1 MMAKVED
8 SFEESLEVSGPLRLD
23 VRTGSGEIELV
34 RSEDGKLSVSSSFKV
49 RARSEQE
56 AKELAGR
63 IKLDPPVEFAGD
75 LIRIG
80 DLGKYGFGHWP
91 FGPSVVFD
99 FVIRAPAETEA
110 RLDSGS
116 GDQEVRGLKGPIK
129 TEAGSGDVEVADVE
143 ADVDVDTGSGDIRL
157 GRVGGE
163 AKVDA
168 GSGDIEL
175 NQIAGRAKVDVGSGD
190 VLLKEMGGDVEVE
203 AGSGDIILESAIGA
217 NASWTL
223 DTGSGDVRLL
233 LPSHSQFS
241 LRAKTNSGEFETDFP
256 LVLSGKI
263 GKSVE
268 GKVGE
273 NPTAVVQIKT
283 SSGDIRISIK
293 E

>member
-1 MMAKVED
+1 MPKVQD
-8 SFEESLEVSGPLRLD
+8 SFEKSLEVAGPLRLE
-23 VRTGSGEIELV
+23 VQTGSGEIKLAQ
-34 RSEDGKLSVSSSFKV
+34 SEDGKLSVSSSFKV

-63 IKLDPPVEFAGD
+63 IKMDPPIEVAAD
-75 LIRIG
+75 LVRIG

-99 FVIRAPAETEA
+99 FLIRAPAETEA

-116 GDQEVRGLKGPIK
+116 GEQQVRGLKGPIK
-129 TEAGSGDVEVADVE
+129 AEAGSGDVEVADIE
-143 ADVDVDTGSGDIRL
+143 ADVDVDIGSGDITL
-157 GRVGGE
+157 ARVGGKV
-163 AKVDA
+163 KVDA

-175 NQIAGRAKVDVGSGD
+175 TEIAGRAEVDVGSGD
-190 VLLKEMGGDVEVE
+190 VLLNEMGGDVEVE

-223 DTGSGDVRLL
+223 ETGSGDVRLL
-233 LPSHSQFS
+233 LPPDSQFK
-241 LRAKTNSGEFETDFP
+241 LQAKTNSGEFETDVP
-256 LVLSGKI
+256 LELSGKI

-273 NPTAVVQIKT
+273 NPTAAVRINT
-283 SSGDIRISIK
+283 SSGDIRIKIK